1 MIDSIYVHAL
11 ETDQFV
17 HWAWVAFDEQDEEIG
32 QHTDRGLP
40 DEKSGDAC
48 LRAADDALNWAKDRG
63 EKVKWLFSDNRLI
76 VHCMAGRATTRLLAG
91 YLIVPIRA
99 LLAEL
104 NCTVRA
110 IYPDGNRA
118 EAVNQ
123 AALDEWYRSNED
135 YRRAQLRSDRQIVQ
149 EWLEQWQG
157 VVRNW
162 IAEIIVE
169 FEDDIPDSQ
178 LQSAQ
183 AAITDLDRSTRD
195 LLGIFHGL
203 TDDQDRADY

>member
-17 HWAWVAFDEQDEEIG
+17 QWAWVAFDDQDDLVS
-32 QHTDRGLP
+32 QHADRGLP
-40 DEKSGDAC
+40 DEKIGDAC

-63 EKVKWLFSDNRLI
+63 EKVKWLYSDNQLI

-110 IYPDGNRA
+110 IYPAGNRA
-118 EAVNQ
+118 EDVNQ
-123 AALDEWYRSNED
+123 AALDEWYRNNEE
-135 YRRAQLRSDRQIVQ
+135 YRRAQLRGDSQIVW
-149 EWLEQWQG
+149 EWLEQWQA
-157 VVRNW
+157 VVRHW
-162 IAEIIVE
+162 IEDIIVE
-169 FEDDIPDSQ
+169 FEDNIPDSQ
-178 LQSAQ
+178 LQSVQ
-183 AAITDLDRSTRD
+183 RAITDLDRSTQD
-195 LLGIFHGL
+195 LLGILRGL
-203 TDDQDRADY
+203 GDDQEIADN